1 MLKPIDAYLSIE
13 SIRLIKKKGGIND
26 FKESSCSKIKAQ
38 FWLLVIL
45 EVSKKMSLAESLLK
59 S

>member
-1 MLKPIDAYLSIE
+1 MTLRRVLGV
-13 SIRLIKKKGGIND
+13 RLRL
-26 FKESSCSKIKAQ
+26 Q